1 MSKSVEERIRAQQ
14 ERLKKA
20 EQRRARERR
29 QLQRLQQQ
37 LSEQE
42 RKRDTRRKI
51 LVGALVMEH
60 ADRMEDGGDATWQ
73 RLLDE
78 LLEIR
83 LTRDDD
89 RELFGLAPLPA
100 SRAEGEAK
108 PGQAEEVGRPEA
120 SMP

>member
-1 MSKSVEERIRAQQ
+1 MSKSVEEQIRAQQ

-60 ADRMEDGGDATWQ
+60 ADRMEEGGDTTWQ

-78 LLEIR
+78 LLHSR

-100 SRAEGEAK
+100 SGAEGEGV
-108 PGQAEEVGRPEA
+108 PGEATEVSRSEA
-120 SMP
+120 STP